1 MASHLNATLFVG
13 AALGYAVFGI
23 IAAFTT
29 RLRLMLTLSLVFSI
43 LIMLMLLFID
53 LTETYFVCLYTLLG
67 VMAGPQAVTFTIAK
81 VISPPGTSGSS
92 TAGVNMIN
100 NLFAVILLPVI
111 GYVLTYVTTHL
122 DDGYQ

>member
-1 MASHLNATLFVG
+1 
-13 AALGYAVFGI
+13 
-23 IAAFTT
+23 
-29 RLRLMLTLSLVFSI
+29 
-43 LIMLMLLFID
+43 
-53 LTETYFVCLYTLLG
+53 
-67 VMAGPQAVTFTIAK
+67 MAGPQAVTFTIAK

-122 DDGYQ
+122 DDGYNNIIDFQYALSLVIIILLVCIPLSFTLPKNIDV